1 MPGRLV
7 HFEIAANDSRQA
19 MDFYRNV
26 FGWEFSDSGMP
37 GIEYNMTQAG
47 GDPGGAV
54 YPAQEEGPYILVY
67 FDTDDVGASVEKV
80 RQAGGEAG
88 DKAPIPGIGW
98 FSHCKDPSGNAF
110 GLFQTDESVTMPE
123 GMPGG

>member
-7 HFEIAANDSRQA
+7 HFEIAATDSRRA
-19 MDFYRNV
+19 MDFYKNV
-26 FGWEFSDSGMP
+26 FGWDFSDSGMP

-47 GDPGGAV
+47 GDPGGAL
-54 YPAQEEGPYILVY
+54 YPAQEEGPYMLVY
-67 FDTDDVGASVEKV
+67 FDTDDVDGSVQKV

-88 DKAPIPGIGW
+88 DKAPIPGVGW
-98 FSHCKDPSGNAF
+98 FSHCKDTEGNAF

-123 GMPGG
+123 G